1 MLIEVVYALADDAFR
16 VTVTVD
22 PGATVLAAI
31 QASGLLA
38 SHPDIDLT
46 RQSVGIF
53 ARRVR
58 LDQPVFDGDRIEVYR
73 PLELAPDEA
82 RRRRLK
88 SAKGGTSAPP

>member
-1 MLIEVVYALADDAFR
+1 MPIEVVYALADRAFR

-31 QASGLLA
+31 QASGLLR
-38 SHPDIDLT
+38 SHPDVDLN
-46 RQSVGIF
+46 RQRVGIF
-53 ARRVR
+53 ARRVK

-82 RRRRLK
+82 RRRRLECVK
-88 SAKGGTSAPP
+88 RGTSAPP